1 MLYRCFQSILSNNL
15 GLAAG
20 GGRKSGRGVTAEAG
34 AGGGGRFPRPA
45 AAQARHR
52 TSRAAI
58 SANRA
63 PHAARTH
70 FHSFKTPSGYCLAGD
85 RTELSLRFGQIFSLG
100 KIRYIEGKI
109 RRKIP
114 VWFATQQVA
123 TWLGSTIYSSLFTK
137 QICFWTGQSK
147 CKGVLP
153 FRNLWAG
160 IRILHR
166 RPVYT

>member
-58 SANRA
+58 RSNRA
-63 PHAARTH
+63 PHAASTR
-70 FHSFKTPSGYCLAGD
+70 FHTGSFKTPPSGYGLAGD
-85 RTELSLRFGQIFSLG
+85 RTELFPRFGQIFSLG
-100 KIRYIEGKI
+100 K
-109 RRKIP
+109 
-114 VWFATQQVA
+114 
-123 TWLGSTIYSSLFTK
+123 
-137 QICFWTGQSK
+137 
-147 CKGVLP
+147 
-153 FRNLWAG
+153 N
-160 IRILHR
+160 
-166 RPVYT
+166 PVY